1 MEGSVIDCTGKG
13 DPGSYP
19 ASELGAENDKAN
31 DKLVDLVSLLTNKI
45 NKNVK
50 EIQVDIIDHYD
61 NTNKK
66 FDNIEEVNGD
76 RVKELTKQVEER
88 KEANKALRSKIAELQ
103 KKQKGMMEK
112 YVDMEH
118 GLEQFKGHH
127 EKISSNMDDNFKKHE
142 SLLKKFELKENQIK
156 EDFESRFKVLNK
168 EFEAKVTEIQTI
180 MEVNKNS
187 TSSKIEQNTKTS
199 SENQKDTEM
208 AMKKINVKLDDHE
221 VKHKAERETIQ
232 ESSKSIDDLI
242 EKSEEKFREH
252 EKNQM
257 SNDNTHTSLKN
268 QVTNHFDHCQ
278 EIMKNFKQKIAYIEN
293 ELKENV
299 LVHNSF
305 GKQLKESD
313 SKLRKLVDE
322 TEAGVEDIKKSI
334 VLFEKSQHRLNTIV
348 QVSCNPVSVPHL
360 TNKYYIKTQWIC
372 LI

>member
-1 MEGSVIDCTGKG
+1 
-13 DPGSYP
+13 
-19 ASELGAENDKAN
+19 
-31 DKLVDLVSLLTNKI
+31 
-45 NKNVK
+45 
-50 EIQVDIIDHYD
+50 
-61 NTNKK
+61 
-66 FDNIEEVNGD
+66 
-76 RVKELTKQVEER
+76 
-88 KEANKALRSKIAELQ
+88 
-103 KKQKGMMEK
+103 MEK
-112 YVDMEH
+112 YVDVEN

-127 EKISSNMDDNFKKHE
+127 EQISNNMDDNFKKHE

-187 TSSKIEQNTKTS
+187 TSSKIEQNTKTTA
-199 SENQKDTEM
+199 ENQKDTEM

-232 ESSKSIDDLI
+232 ETSKSIDDLI

-348 QVSCNPVSVPHL
+348 QVRCYPVFVQQ
-360 TNKYYIKTQWIC
+360 NQYI
-372 LI
+372 LY